1 MALPLRLHP
10 RAQRRG
16 AAHSGSARSADK
28 LLGSLR
34 CCKALALTTLLVRA
48 RLANL
53 LREWLCSSRLCAS
66 SSDKHN
72 LAKLLHDQFKFK
84 KPRQSCAKTQSLQSF
99 HSQTKSR

>member
-53 LREWLCSSRLCAS
+53 LREWLCSSRLCGS

-72 LAKLLHDQFKFK
+72 LAKFLHDQFK
-84 KPRQSCAKTQSLQSF
+84 KPHQSCAKTQCLQSF